1 MKGEIINMNEY
12 EIKRFGEIT
21 VLEVNPIIEGGYVRI
36 CNEDDYINN
45 IIITIE
51 EIRDISMLYHLLG
64 YAFLETLNNSL
75 CYKDGYL
82 EIENAFGNM
91 IFNKKD
97 VDDFSNYLYE
107 VYENVE

>member
-1 MKGEIINMNEY
+1 MEENKIR
-12 EIKRFGEIT
+12 KFGEIT
-21 VLEVNPIIEGGYVRI
+21 LLEINTVVGGGYVRI
-36 CNEDDYINN
+36 CTEDDYINN

-64 YAFLETLNNSL
+64 YALLDTLNYSL

-82 EIENAFGNM
+82 EIENAFGGM

-107 VYENVE
+107 VY

>member
-1 MKGEIINMNEY
+1 MEEY
-12 EIKRFGEIT
+12 KIKKFGEIT
-21 VLEVNPIIEGGYVRI
+21 LLEIDTITEGGYVRI

-82 EIENAFGNM
+82 EIENAFVSM

-97 VDDFSNYLYE
+97 VEDFSDYLYE
-107 VYENVE
+107 VYENV

>member
-1 MKGEIINMNEY
+1 MEENK
-12 EIKRFGEIT
+12 IKKFGEIT
-21 VLEVNPIIEGGYVRI
+21 LLEIDTVVEGGYVRI

-51 EIRDISMLYHLLG
+51 EIRDISMIYHLLG

-82 EIENAFGNM
+82 EIENAFGSM
-91 IFNKKD
+91 IFNKTD
-97 VDDFSNYLYE
+97 VDDLCNYLYE

>member
-1 MKGEIINMNEY
+1 MKGEIINMEEY

-36 CNEDDYINN
+36 CNEDDFINN

-51 EIRDISMLYHLLG
+51 EIRSISMLYHLLG
-64 YAFLETLNNSL
+64 YSFIETLNNSL

-82 EIENAFGNM
+82 EIENAFGSM
-91 IFNKKD
+91 IFNKTD
-97 VDDFSNYLYE
+97 VDDLSNYLYE

>member
-1 MKGEIINMNEY
+1 MNEY

-36 CNEDDYINN
+36 CNEDDFINN

-51 EIRDISMLYHLLG
+51 EIRSISMLYHLLG
-64 YAFLETLNNSL
+64 YSFIETLNNSL

-82 EIENAFGNM
+82 EIENAFGSM
-91 IFNKKD
+91 IFNKTD
-97 VDDFSNYLYE
+97 VDDLSNYLYE

>member
-1 MKGEIINMNEY
+1 MEEY

-21 VLEVNPIIEGGYVRI
+21 VLEVNPIIEGGYVKI
-36 CNEDDYINN
+36 CNEDDFINN

-51 EIRDISMLYHLLG
+51 EIRSISMLYHLLG
-64 YAFLETLNNSL
+64 YSFIETLNNSL

-82 EIENAFGNM
+82 EIENAFGSM
-91 IFNKKD
+91 IFNKTD
-97 VDDFSNYLYE
+97 VDDLSNYLYE

>member
-1 MKGEIINMNEY
+1 MEENKL
-12 EIKRFGEIT
+12 KKFGEIT
-21 VLEVNPIIEGGYVRI
+21 LLEIDTVVEGGYVRI

-51 EIRDISMLYHLLG
+51 EIRDISMIYHLLG

-82 EIENAFGNM
+82 EIENAFDSM
-91 IFNKKD
+91 IFNKTD
-97 VDDFSNYLYE
+97 VDDLCNYLYE